1 MSYLYTFYE
10 QKKQVVV
17 VLYKFMLIN
26 FTLFT
31 LKVSELF
38 ACVNKRS
45 YGGLNNGSYYWYES
59 NNANY

>member
-1 MSYLYTFYE
+1 
-10 QKKQVVV
+10 
-17 VLYKFMLIN
+17 MLIN

-59 NNANY
+59 NNANYSFFLRFQLR